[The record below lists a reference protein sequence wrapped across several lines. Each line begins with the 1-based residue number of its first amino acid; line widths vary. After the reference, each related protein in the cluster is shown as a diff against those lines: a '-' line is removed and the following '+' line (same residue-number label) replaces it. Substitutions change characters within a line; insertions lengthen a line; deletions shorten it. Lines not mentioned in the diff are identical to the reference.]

1 MRCWGCPVADRRKFP
16 SLDDPTRF
24 DAIVGRGRALRRR
37 RQLGVG
43 AGAGGGVA
51 AVALAVVMVTGSGG
65 AGDRLQHDIVADDD
79 KVEAVETT
87 TTTTTAPPALPTEF
101 VAQVETDG
109 DELTIELIDPAQPDS
124 ENSKQCVM
132 VTLDGGAA
140 GATER
145 WACDNEAPPVDGVTT
160 VDLPNTG
167 GTLVGCPGSLNRD
180 VEPIGDTTRTKS
192 TTFSMKVPADL
203 APGEYSVT
211 VDATS
216 GVGDGCAGTG
226 DEAAP
231 GAPAAAGAAEYQ
243 ASDEATITVG

>member
-1 MRCWGCPVADRRKFP
+1 MAERRKYP
-16 SLDDPTRF
+16 SLDDHTRF

-65 AGDRLQHDIVADDD
+65 TGDRIQRDIVADDD
-79 KVEAVETT
+79 KIEAVESTTT
-87 TTTTTAPPALPTEF
+87 TTTTTAPAPPPTEF
-101 VAQVETDG
+101 VAEVRTD
-109 DELTIELIDPAQPDS
+109 DDQITVELIDPAQPDS
-124 ENSKQCVM
+124 EDSRQCVL

-140 GATER
+140 GATEAY
-145 WACDNEAPPVDGVTT
+145 ACDDQAPPVDGVVP
-160 VDLPNTG
+160 VDLPNTDG
-167 GTLVGCPGSLNRD
+167 VMIGCAATQVNPAM
-180 VEPIGDTTRTKS
+180 PIGDGTRFTS
-192 TTFSMKVPADL
+192 TTFSMTVPSDL

-216 GVGDGCAGTG
+216 GIGDGCAGTG

-231 GAPAAAGAAEYQ
+231 GAPAAAGAAEYT
-243 ASDEATITVG
+243 ASATATITVD